1 MTNAL
6 WYVARGTGTVSLV
19 MLSIV
24 VMLGIGSRS
33 GRPVFGLPRFAV
45 SAVHRN
51 ASLMAVAL
59 LLVHIVTLLLDPYAQ
74 LKLVDVVLPFV
85 GAYRPF
91 WLGMGTVAF
100 DLILALVITSLLRHR
115 LGLRGWR
122 AIHWTAYAAWPIAVM
137 HGLGNGTDNG
147 QWWMWTIVAACV
159 GSVMAAIGWRVS
171 DQFAETAHKRLPA
184 RTPAAPPVHRSA
196 PASTR

>member
-6 WYVARGTGTVSLV
+6 WYLARGTGTVSLV

-59 LLVHIVTLLLDPYAQ
+59 LSVHIVTLLFDPYAQ

-85 GAYRPF
+85 GTYRPL
-91 WLGMGTVAF
+91 WLGLGTLAF
-100 DLILALVITSLLRHR
+100 DLVLALVVTSLLRHR
-115 LGLRGWR
+115 LGVRGWR
-122 AIHWTAYAAWPIAVM
+122 AIHWTAYAAWPVAVA
-137 HGLGNGTDNG
+137 HGLGTGTDNG
-147 QWWMWTIVAACV
+147 TWWIWTIAAACV
-159 GSVMAAIGWRVS
+159 ASVVAAIGWRLS
-171 DQFAETAHKRLPA
+171 DQFSETGRNRLPA
-184 RTPAAPPVHRSA
+184 RTSA
-196 PASTR
+196 PAPTH